1 MKPAVNSIEE
11 LGQAANQVLNNARKM
26 AMRGDSRWSIDRY
39 LRDCRDCLLRATQ
52 EAPWR
57 GLDELHEDLAR
68 AIRYAEPNGELL
80 GTLAVMA
87 TLSGQE
93 GPTDFRCFWLSA
105 QQRVR
110 AEVRDHLR
118 LGKCDPEEIKLGAEL
133 ALSSL
138 QPLAA

>member
-1 MKPAVNSIEE
+1 MKPDVNTLEE
-11 LGQAANQVLNNARKM
+11 LGQAANQVLRNARRM
-26 AMRGDSRWSIDRY
+26 AMRGDSRSRIDSY
-39 LRDCRDCLLRATQ
+39 LKDCRDCLLRATQ
-52 EAPWR
+52 GWQWC
-57 GLDELHEDLAR
+57 GLDELHHDLAR

-87 TLSGQE
+87 TLSGQN
-93 GPTDFRCFWLSA
+93 GPTDFRCFSLSA